1 MHTHELQPSSLGK
14 MVIARPLQAMHMHE
28 LQPLAKGDMDTVFNL
43 QAMHTHELQQQK
55 CTMHW
60 LMHGLLCAYLNLFEC
75 LASPKEMGLTATFS
89 ISGREVAPD
98 FCAKQ
103 QEKPVHSVF
112 ARVAFAIILSIPF
125 VEIFREAF
133 RSAFALKPQAV
144 QQKRAWLG
152 RFLASMF
159 PHLLHRW
166 EV

>member
-1 MHTHELQPSSLGK
+1 MSCNTAGVVTATGIATFKPCIRMSCNPSKS
-14 MVIARPLQAMHMHE
+14 INPAM
-28 LQPLAKGDMDTVFNL
+28 TCFL